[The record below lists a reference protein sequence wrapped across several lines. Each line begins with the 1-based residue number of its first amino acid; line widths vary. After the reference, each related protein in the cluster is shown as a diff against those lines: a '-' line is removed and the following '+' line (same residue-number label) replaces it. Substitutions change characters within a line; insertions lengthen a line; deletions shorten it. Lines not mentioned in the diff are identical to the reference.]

1 MYLLL
6 YQEVHD
12 QFSRFYFE
20 IVLKRKKTLFNS
32 NQYFLKVHVLRKYDI
47 IVTFVQGAPKL

>member
-1 MYLLL
+1 MYIPL

-32 NQYFLKVHVLRKYDI
+32 NQYLLKVHVLKKYDI

>member
-1 MYLLL
+1 MYVLL

-32 NQYFLKVHVLRKYDI
+32 NQYFLKVHVLKKYDI

>member
-1 MYLLL
+1 MYVPS

-32 NQYFLKVHVLRKYDI
+32 NQYFLKVHVLKKYDI

>member
-1 MYLLL
+1 MYVPL

-32 NQYFLKVHVLRKYDI
+32 NQYFLKVHVLKKYDI
-47 IVTFVQGAPKL
+47 IVTFVQGAPQL

>member
-1 MYLLL
+1 MYVPL

-32 NQYFLKVHVLRKYDI
+32 NQYLLKVHVLKKYDI

>member
-1 MYLLL
+1 MYVPL

-32 NQYFLKVHVLRKYDI
+32 NQYFLKVHVLKKYDI
-47 IVTFVQGAPKL
+47 IVTFIQGAPKL

>member
-1 MYLLL
+1 MYLPL

-32 NQYFLKVHVLRKYDI
+32 NQYFLKVHVLKKYDI
-47 IVTFVQGAPKL
+47 IVTFVQGAPQL

>member
-32 NQYFLKVHVLRKYDI
+32 NQYFLKVHVLKKYDI

>member
-1 MYLLL
+1 MYLPL

-32 NQYFLKVHVLRKYDI
+32 NQYFLKVHVLKKYDI